1 VVAYGFRSFDR
12 QLALVDARLGDF
24 LRPVYWQAHSD
35 RQVYLTGLIAG
46 VLGLGPAATIS
57 ACVPDLHYFCGRGGK
72 DVIPLWR
79 DAEASQA
86 NLTGGL
92 LDALRP
98 HLGNVTAEDFFA
110 YCYAL
115 LATPAYVETFSEELT
130 VPGPRVPVT
139 KDGDLFQQAVRLGRR
154 LIWLHTYGER
164 FVPARHRPGEVP
176 QGRARCRRAV
186 PDRPDRYPEEFSYND
201 TTRLLRVGE
210 GEFGPVPKAVW
221 DFSVSGL
228 QVVHSWL
235 RHRMKEGAGRSS
247 SALDDIRPE
256 RWTAEISQELLEL
269 LWVLEATVAM
279 FPELKQ
285 TLVAIIARETFRAD
299 ELPQPAANERR
310 PPGDQDD
317 PDPPRQAELNVG

>member
-1 VVAYGFRSFDR
+1 
-12 QLALVDARLGDF
+12 
-24 LRPVYWQAHSD
+24 
-35 RQVYLTGLIAG
+35 
-46 VLGLGPAATIS
+46 VLGFGPAAICS
-57 ACVPDLHYFCGRGGK
+57 AHVPDLHHFRGSFGGK
-72 DVIPLWR
+72 HIIPLWR
-79 DAEASQA
+79 DSAATQP

-92 LDALRP
+92 PDALNP
-98 HLGNVTAEDFFA
+98 HLGLVTAEDLFA

-115 LATPAYVETFSEELT
+115 LTVPAFVEMFWEELT

-139 KDGDLFQQAVRLGRR
+139 KDRNLFRQGARLGYR

-164 FVPARHRPGEVP
+164 FVPTRHRAGEVP

-186 PDRPDRYPEEFSYND
+186 PDAPERYPKDFCYND
-201 TTRLLRVGE
+201 TAQLLRVGE
-210 GEFGPVPKAVW
+210 GEFGPVAKAVW

-235 RHRMKEGAGRSS
+235 NYRMKEGAGRSS

-256 RWTAEISQELLEL
+256 RWTAEMSQELLEL

-285 TLVAIIARETFRAD
+285 MLEAIIARETFRAD
-299 ELPQPAANERR
+299 ELPKPAANERR
-310 PPGDQDD
+310 APGDQDD
-317 PDPPRQAELNVG
+317 PDPPRQAELNVA